1 MGHSLV
7 SFVENGFHA
16 RQHTACAFL
25 DLKSAFDTAWF
36 PAILNAL
43 NKRLC
48 PPYLIRLVRDFLQ
61 NRPASLSHGGAGIN
75 VNINLGCPQGGVLSP
90 FLWIVMLDDL
100 PRFSFPFPYRSIAY
114 ADDLTIVTS
123 HKDPSIA
130 TRNLQQI
137 YDTVIAW
144 CRAHKLSLNALKTVF
159 MLFSRNQLDIFTTY
173 ISINGDLIHTSKEAT
188 FLGFLLDPQLK

>member
-25 DLKSAFDTAWF
+25 DLKSAFDTAWL

-43 NKRLC
+43 HKRLC

-90 FLWIVMLDDL
+90 FL
-100 PRFSFPFPYRSIAY
+100 
-114 ADDLTIVTS
+114 
-123 HKDPSIA
+123 
-130 TRNLQQI
+130 
-137 YDTVIAW
+137 
-144 CRAHKLSLNALKTVF
+144 
-159 MLFSRNQLDIFTTY
+159 
-173 ISINGDLIHTSKEAT
+173 
-188 FLGFLLDPQLK
+188 